1 MSIRSVL
8 ARAVGSYVPVG
19 IVPQVYDCEV
29 QVDVSA
35 GAADVRTV
43 EFPFDVTIL
52 GFFAR
57 VDSEAVGAVT
67 AGGTVFVVSLDH
79 TPASTGARAEKATV
93 SPSSVSATYA
103 LGEIMETA
111 SDLAAFDVLRGEPI
125 HFEHKTQAVL
135 AGQGSVAGTVKM
147 GIYYIPR
154 YFVA

>member
-8 ARAVGSYVPVG
+8 ARAAGSYVPVG

-35 GAADVRTV
+35 GAADIRTV
-43 EFPFDVTIL
+43 EFPFDISII

-57 VDSEAVGAVT
+57 VDNEAIGAVT
-67 AGGTVFVVSLDH
+67 AGGTLFVVSLDH
-79 TPASTGARAEKATV
+79 APVSTGVRAEKATV
-93 SPSSVSATYA
+93 TPASVTATYA
-103 LGEIMETA
+103 LGEIMEPS
-111 SDLAAFDVLRGEPI
+111 SDLTAFDVLRGDPI

-135 AGQGSVAGTVKM
+135 FGGGSSAGTVKM